1 MKPRQKRFLTYFLL
15 CLAPLLVL
23 AAINYWIASSLNA
36 RAVSDGL
43 QESINN
49 LAIDIDEDLR
59 NEETRMRRVASSEP
73 VKQFLANQVSMRDAS
88 VPAAERASPDNASDK
103 LLVDLRVIF
112 SAMLN
117 EDGKL
122 SRLALFDANRVV
134 VQAERSS
141 DPSEV
146 IVMRTTD
153 LPAQRL
159 SPDTLQHD
167 EFTRIPN
174 TTILRFAAP
183 ASPDRFT
190 GVAALVGDVNL
201 EELLLDSARRLTA
214 EPADPYAAS
223 ISIVWNAD
231 GQVLYH
237 PNPSYRGRPLSE
249 VVPQLGSITGMG
261 QRSLTSN
268 ARFQTSSGRDYLLA
282 YSPLPRLGV
291 TIALARDVSEL
302 TSSIRQWGLAGFGL
316 AVALALV
323 SALLL
328 ESFVQRKTS
337 GLERVTEGLT
347 AVAKGELDHRVELRS
362 SDEARAVADD
372 LRVLTERL
380 RSQLAREAETQQ
392 FESFFRLSAMLTH
405 DLKNAIEAL
414 SLTVGNMERHFD
426 NEQFRID
433 AMKSLTSATN
443 KLKALV
449 ARLSRPVTSLSG
461 EHRLPRR
468 IDLVPVLT
476 RAIKLNVEPTQGRHE
491 IQLKLPT
498 ELFAVTDEEHIEEVF
513 ENLLLNSLEAMSHK
527 SGKITIEAET
537 SRDETVIRITDT
549 GCGMS
554 KSFIENSLF
563 RPFKTT
569 KKNGIGLGLYTCH
582 EVVKASAGRIEVES
596 AEGIGTTFRVVL
608 PSGT

>member
-15 CLAPLLVL
+15 CVAPLLLL
-23 AAINYWIASSLNA
+23 AAVNYWIASSLNA

-43 QESINN
+43 QESINS
-49 LAIDIDEDLR
+49 LAVDIDEDLR
-59 NEETRMRRVASSEP
+59 IEETQMRRVASSEA
-73 VKQFLANQVSMRDAS
+73 VKQFLANHQVSTRDAS
-88 VPAAERASPDNASDK
+88 VPAAERASPDKTSDK
-103 LLVDLRVIF
+103 PLVDLRVIF
-112 SAMLN
+112 SSLLN
-117 EDGKL
+117 EDGKV
-122 SRLALFDANRVV
+122 SRLALFDSNRLL

-146 IVMRTTD
+146 IVIKTTD

-183 ASPDRFT
+183 ASPNRFT
-190 GVAALVGDVNL
+190 SVAALVGDVNL
-201 EELLLDSARRLTA
+201 EELLLDSARLTA
-214 EPADPYAAS
+214 EAADPQASS

-231 GQVLYH
+231 GKVLYH

-249 VVPQLGSITGMG
+249 VVPQLSSLSGVGQGSL
-261 QRSLTSN
+261 SSN

-302 TSSIRQWGLAGFGL
+302 TSSIRTWGLAGFGL

-323 SALLL
+323 SALLV

-449 ARLSRPVTSLSG
+449 ARLSRPITSLSG

-476 RAIKLNVEPTQGRHE
+476 RAIKSNLEPTHGRHE

-498 ELFAVTDEEHIEEVF
+498 ELFAVTAEEHIEEVF

-554 KSFIENSLF
+554 QSFIENSLF

-569 KKNGIGLGLYTCH
+569 KKNGIGLGLYTCQ